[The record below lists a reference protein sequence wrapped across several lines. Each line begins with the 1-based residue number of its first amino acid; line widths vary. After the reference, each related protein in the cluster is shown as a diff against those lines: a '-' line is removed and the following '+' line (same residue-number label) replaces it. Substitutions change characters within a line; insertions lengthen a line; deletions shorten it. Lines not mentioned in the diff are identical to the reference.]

1 MILELRVNQ
10 KIYRVEAY
18 EDEPLLWVLRERLFL
33 MATKYGC
40 GIGVCGACTVVMD
53 GKAVRSCLIP
63 AKEAKGR
70 SILTLE
76 GIPSNHP
83 LKMAWI
89 KHQVPQCGYCQP
101 GQIMEAYALL
111 QENPN
116 PSPELILQRM
126 STHLCRC
133 GTYSR
138 ILKAIHEASK
148 MLRR

>member
-63 AKEAKGR
+63 AKEAKGK

-83 LKMAWI
+83 LKKAWI